1 MCGRFTIT
9 LEPAFFQQEF
19 QLGNMP
25 SEWRP
30 RYNVAPSQAVPA
42 VLENE
47 NRDVHLLR
55 WGLIPFW
62 AKDLSI
68 GMRMINARSETL
80 QEKLS
85 FRAAFRQR
93 RCLILADGFFEWQK
107 PESKNAPKSPYRF
120 SLKDNRPFTFAGLW
134 ESWTSPE
141 KEEIRSCTIITCPPN
156 ELVERF
162 HNRMP
167 VILDRR
173 TCWDWL
179 QDRPLDA
186 FAEMLQPF
194 PAEEMQAYPVS
205 TLVNNPR
212 SDDPRVIQR
221 LETDGI

>member
-19 QLGNMP
+19 ELGRTP

-42 VLENE
+42 VMENE

-62 AKDLSI
+62 AKDMSI

-80 QEKLS
+80 QEKPS

-107 PESKNAPKSPYRF
+107 PATKSAPKSPYRF
-120 SLKDNRPFTFAGLW
+120 SLKDNKPFVFAGLW

-141 KEEIRSCTIITCPPN
+141 NEEIRSCTIITCPPN
-156 ELVERF
+156 ELVERI
-162 HNRMP
+162 HDRMP
-167 VILDRR
+167 VILNSR

-179 QDRPLDA
+179 QDRPLDVL
-186 FAEMLQPF
+186 AEMLKPY
-194 PAEEMQAYPVS
+194 PADEMQAYPVS
-205 TLVNNPR
+205 LLVKNPR
-212 SDDPRVIQR
+212 VDDPQCIQPV
-221 LETDGI
+221 ESGSS